1 MRIALVAEDSHT
13 YRALFARVLTRAGYA
28 VVAVEDGAA
37 AVAACARQ
45 RFDVVLMDIDI
56 PSLDG
61 YEATRQIRKIARQED
76 YALRIIAVT
85 SHAVREECMAAGM
98 DAFVQK
104 PVDLGTLI
112 ASLCGGNASVY
123 EASA

>member
-61 YEATRQIRKIARQED
+61 YEATRQIRMIASRKD

-85 SHAVREECMAAGM
+85 SHAVREDCLAAGM
-98 DAFVQK
+98 DAFVPK
-104 PVDLGTLI
+104 PIDLGTLV
-112 ASLCGGNASVY
+112 ATLCAGNTSTY
-123 EASA
+123 EAGA